1 MATLEKIRSKSVFLI
16 VVIGVALLAF
26 IIGDAITNS
35 QNLLGD
41 HTTVAKIGKEKID
54 FSLYQRKREELNQRL
69 EQARKQNPQ
78 QYASFDMQLLPEMAL
93 TELVSETLLDNAA
106 RKAGIRATAEQLRFY
121 IMDNPI
127 NPRIGD
133 IIRQLQASGL
143 SVSTPQQAYEI
154 IFNPKR
160 NGLTDAQMAPFQRLW
175 VAMEEET
182 KLMVMRQ
189 TYQKLVYN
197 TVKANDLD
205 KRALYNDY
213 VNTSDVEVAYKPY
226 GQLDEKKYPVS
237 DQDLKNLYSEY
248 KNRFKVNETTKDVSF
263 IAVRI
268 SPSAADR
275 AAAKKL
281 GAATVAALS
290 DSAATLSRELRKE
303 GVSSERIE
311 LRAADLPAGA
321 VKEYVLNAPKDSV
334 KMVTENLKGFTVV
347 KMGKRTM
354 AMDSIQ
360 LNLVQVVGQKLPAT
374 VLARL
379 NGGLSVDSVS
389 KTFPMDSVMAQTKQ
403 WIPLITADGRTGA
416 LEQGQLDTL
425 LNAGGRFITLVSN
438 EQGAVLAQVSERR
451 APVEVY
457 EYELVTYNLNPSVK
471 TVSDERAKLEKFLE
485 ENKNTK
491 DFKAN
496 AAKAGYTVEQYSLTQ
511 STPAVPRVNGMQ
523 IYFPDSRQVVRW
535 AMIDGK
541 PGEVSHIYESKD
553 ASQPALYAA
562 AVEAEYEDFVPMS
575 NPSVKDFLT
584 QMARNSKA
592 GDAWVKDYQA
602 KAGSMQSVAQA
613 MAVTP
618 RQAAQFRFGNNAAVR
633 DPKVTGIIAGTKPSQ
648 KVKVVKGDDG
658 VYAFMVKSNAREK
671 FPFTDKQYEQQYF
684 QMVNPNMDAMM
695 RGAARLDNR
704 IYKFE
709 AGD

>member
-281 GAATVAALS
+281 GAATVAAQ
-290 DSAATLSRELRKE
+290 R
-303 GVSSERIE
+303 
-311 LRAADLPAGA
+311 
-321 VKEYVLNAPKDSV
+321 
-334 KMVTENLKGFTVV
+334 
-347 KMGKRTM
+347 
-354 AMDSIQ
+354 Q
-360 LNLVQVVGQKLPAT
+360 
-374 VLARL
+374 
-379 NGGLSVDSVS
+379 
-389 KTFPMDSVMAQTKQ
+389 
-403 WIPLITADGRTGA
+403 
-416 LEQGQLDTL
+416 
-425 LNAGGRFITLVSN
+425 
-438 EQGAVLAQVSERR
+438 RR
-451 APVEVY
+451 
-457 EYELVTYNLNPSVK
+457 NP
-471 TVSDERAKLEKFLE
+471 
-485 ENKNTK
+485 
-491 DFKAN
+491 
-496 AAKAGYTVEQYSLTQ
+496 
-511 STPAVPRVNGMQ
+511 
-523 IYFPDSRQVVRW
+523 
-535 AMIDGK
+535 
-541 PGEVSHIYESKD
+541 
-553 ASQPALYAA
+553 QP
-562 AVEAEYEDFVPMS
+562 
-575 NPSVKDFLT
+575 
-584 QMARNSKA
+584 
-592 GDAWVKDYQA
+592 
-602 KAGSMQSVAQA
+602 
-613 MAVTP
+613 
-618 RQAAQFRFGNNAAVR
+618 
-633 DPKVTGIIAGTKPSQ
+633 
-648 KVKVVKGDDG
+648 
-658 VYAFMVKSNAREK
+658 
-671 FPFTDKQYEQQYF
+671 
-684 QMVNPNMDAMM
+684 
-695 RGAARLDNR
+695 
-704 IYKFE
+704 
-709 AGD
+709 